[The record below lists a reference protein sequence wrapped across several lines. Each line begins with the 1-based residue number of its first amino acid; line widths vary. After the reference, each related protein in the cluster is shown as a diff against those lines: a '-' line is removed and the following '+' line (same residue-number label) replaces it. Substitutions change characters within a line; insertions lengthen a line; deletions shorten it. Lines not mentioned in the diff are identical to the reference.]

1 MADNL
6 DHVILC
12 LQNIQWLNYEI
23 PACIFFAVFQS
34 YIRHVINMLF
44 SLLLKML
51 KKKIKK
57 IAHLFVNINF
67 GFKFRY

>member
-12 LQNIQWLNYEI
+12 LQNTQWLNYEI

-34 YIRHVINMLF
+34 YIHHMINMLF
-44 SLLLKML
+44 SVLLKMF
-51 KKKIKK
+51 KKKKK
-57 IAHLFVNINF
+57 RICSWISTLDLNF
-67 GFKFRY
+67 AID